1 MTERINSSGT
11 AMLRL
16 LLRNTMAAG
25 EMAGALGVGVSWALR
40 SANRLEGLG
49 FLESRKMGRTR
60 EFRIPDTPL
69 GNAVSVLLAEE
80 PVLNLDL
87 VLGGPSLRILPLLLE
102 PGAGISEIASR
113 TGLSVRA
120 VQYRIRSWRGMGLVA
135 SKGRM
140 LTLSGRHPLV
150 INLVR
155 KYSRSRNLGLLAD
168 ANATLVWQHRDE
180 FLVSAETEMPPEKYR
195 KAGPTRLKELGYDI
209 VSRNRYYMFGPGT
222 LAEAEAL
229 VQTEML
235 DPVNPRPARFTAE
248 ALEKGRVAAEEI
260 KKYRLKYD
268 LDV

>member
-11 AMLRL
+11 AILRL
-16 LLRNTMAAG
+16 LLRNTMAVG
-25 EMAGALGVGVSWALR
+25 EIAGALGVGISWALR
-40 SANRLEGLG
+40 SANCLEELG
-49 FLESRKMGRTR
+49 FLESRKVGRTR

-69 GNAVSVLLAEE
+69 GNAVSILLAEE
-80 PVLNLDL
+80 PAMNLGR
-87 VLGGPSLRILPLLLE
+87 VMGGPSLRILPLLLE

-113 TGLSVRA
+113 TGLSVRT

-155 KYSRSRNLGLLAD
+155 EYSRSRNLGLIAD

-180 FLVSAETEMPPEKYR
+180 FLVSAEMEMPPEKYR

-209 VSRNRYYMFGPGT
+209 VSRNRYYMFGAGT
-222 LAEAEAL
+222 LAEVEAL

-248 ALEKGRVAAEEI
+248 ALEKGKVTAEEI
-260 KKYRLKYD
+260 KKYRLKYS
-268 LDV
+268 LDA